1 MKTFFTTGGVFAIL
15 LFFLSLG
22 SIERGERSATI
33 EDQPRTPPRPLAIVR
48 RFRPMVQI
56 RDTGN
61 VEWVEAKVA
70 FQLFDKD
77 TLRTE
82 REGYAVLQLIDN
94 SLARVRPN
102 SVLVIRGEPNARNGL
117 NSRIQVESGEV
128 NLRVEGR
135 VSQYEV
141 STPSAVAAVKGTEFT
156 TRILE
161 DGSSEFT
168 VFSGVVEVKANAS
181 GRTQNLTR
189 RRRAVVDPA
198 GNDIVTNTMS
208 NQEVRRTQNE
218 YTQLDTSA
226 KPKVIRIRFVNA
238 SGQVQDIEIQY
249 FEKQPEP

>member
-1 MKTFFTTGGVFAIL
+1 MKTFFTTGGFFAIL
-15 LFFLSLG
+15 LLFLGLG
-22 SIERGERSATI
+22 SPKLKDLVSSIE
-33 EDQPRTPPRPLAIVR
+33 EDRRAPARPLAIVR

-70 FQLFDKD
+70 YQLFDKD

-161 DGSSEFT
+161 DGSSEFIVIT
-168 VFSGVVEVKANAS
+168 GVVEVKANAS

-189 RRRAVVDPA
+189 RRRAVVDPE
-198 GNDIVTNTMS
+198 GNEIVTTTVS

-218 YTQLDTSA
+218 YTQLDTNA
-226 KPKVIRIRFVNA
+226 KPKVVRIRFVNA
-238 SGQVQDIEIQY
+238 SGQVQEIEVQY
-249 FEKQPEP
+249 FEKKPEP

>member
-1 MKTFFTTGGVFAIL
+1 MKTFFATSGL
-15 LFFLSLG
+15 LAVLWLLVGLAELDIRELIPAVES
-22 SIERGERSATI
+22 EKVA
-33 EDQPRTPPRPLAIVR
+33 PARPLAIVR

-61 VEWVEAKVA
+61 VEWVEARVA
-70 FQLFDKD
+70 YQLFDKD

-82 REGYAVLQLIDN
+82 KEGYAVLQLIDN

-161 DGSSEFT
+161 DGSSEFV
-168 VFSGVVEVKANAS
+168 VFSGVVEVRANAS
-181 GRTQNLTR
+181 GRTQNVTR
-189 RRRAVVDPA
+189 RRRAVVDAA
-198 GNDIVTNTMS
+198 GNDIVTNS
-208 NQEVRRTQNE
+208 LSSQQVRRAQNE
-218 YTQLDTSA
+218 YAQLDTSA
-226 KPKVIRIRFVNA
+226 KPKVIRLRFMNA
-238 SGQVQDIEIQY
+238 AGQIQEIEVHY
-249 FEKQPEP
+249 FEKQP

>member
-1 MKTFFTTGGVFAIL
+1 
-15 LFFLSLG
+15 
-22 SIERGERSATI
+22 
-33 EDQPRTPPRPLAIVR
+33 
-48 RFRPMVQI
+48 
-56 RDTGN
+56 
-61 VEWVEAKVA
+61 
-70 FQLFDKD
+70 
-77 TLRTE
+77 
-82 REGYAVLQLIDN
+82 
-94 SLARVRPN
+94 
-102 SVLVIRGEPNARNGL
+102 L

>member
-1 MKTFFTTGGVFAIL
+1 MKTYFTTGGLFAIL
-15 LFFLSLG
+15 ILFLSFDFG
-22 SIERGERSATI
+22 RFENVVTSIEEERQA
-33 EDQPRTPPRPLAIVR
+33 QARPLAIVR
-48 RFRPMVQI
+48 RFRPLVQI
-56 RDTGN
+56 RDTGKLT
-61 VEWVEAKVA
+61 WVEVKVA
-70 FQLFDKD
+70 NPLFDKD

-82 REGYAVLQLIDN
+82 RDGYAVLQLIDN
-94 SLARVRPN
+94 SLARVRSN

-156 TRILE
+156 TRVLE

-168 VFSGVVEVKANAS
+168 VISGVVEIRANAS

-189 RRRAVVDPA
+189 RRRAVVDPE
-198 GNDIVTNTMS
+198 GNEIITSTMS
-208 NQEVRRTQNE
+208 NQELRRTQSE
-218 YTQLDTSA
+218 YTQLDTST

-238 SGQVQDIEIQY
+238 SGQVQEIEVHY
-249 FEKQPEP
+249 FEKPPEP

>member
-1 MKTFFTTGGVFAIL
+1 MKTLFTTGGLFALML
-15 LFFLSLG
+15 LTFGLSRPEGNSPKPELE
-22 SIERGERSATI
+22 SEKRPAA
-33 EDQPRTPPRPLAIVR
+33 RPLAIVR

-70 FQLFDKD
+70 YQLFDKD

-82 REGYAVLQLIDN
+82 REGYAVLQLVDN

-102 SVLVIRGEPNARNGL
+102 SVLVIRGETNARNGL

-161 DGSSEFT
+161 DGSSEFV
-168 VFSGVVEVKANAS
+168 VFSGVVEVRANAS
-181 GRTQNLTR
+181 GRTQSVTR
-189 RRRAVVDPA
+189 RRRAVVDPE
-198 GNDIVTNTMS
+198 GNAISTNTLS
-208 NQEVRRTQNE
+208 NQEVRRAQNE
-218 YTQLDTSA
+218 YTQLDTST
-226 KPKVIRIRFVNA
+226 KPKVIRLRFMNA
-238 SGQVQDIEIQY
+238 AGQMQDIEIQY
-249 FEKQPEP
+249 FEKQPQP

>member
-1 MKTFFTTGGVFAIL
+1 MNRFHTTSGLFL
-15 LFFLSLG
+15 LLLIVLGWGSSERNDLTPSL
-22 SIERGERSATI
+22 EGEKRA
-33 EDQPRTPPRPLAIVR
+33 PARPLAIVR

-70 FQLFDKD
+70 YQLFDKD

-168 VFSGVVEVKANAS
+168 VFSGVVEVTANAS
-181 GRTQNLTR
+181 GRTQSLTR

-198 GNDIVTNTMS
+198 GNEIVTNTMS
-208 NQEVRRTQNE
+208 NQEVRRTQTE

-226 KPKVIRIRFVNA
+226 KPKVVRIRFVNA
-238 SGQVQDIEIQY
+238 AGQVQEIEIQY
-249 FEKQPEP
+249 FEKQPQP